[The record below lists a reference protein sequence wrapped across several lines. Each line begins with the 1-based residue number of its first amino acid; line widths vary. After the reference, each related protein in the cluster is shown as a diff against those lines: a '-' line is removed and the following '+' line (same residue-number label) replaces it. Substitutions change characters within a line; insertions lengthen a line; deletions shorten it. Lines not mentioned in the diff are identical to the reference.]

1 MSSEALATKSDLA
14 RHDAT
19 SGTGMADRYFQVMS
33 LVLLAIVLIGFSRT
47 FFLRPIFKVPA
58 VPWYVY
64 VHGAVMTAWIVL
76 LVTQTSLIAARRTDL
91 HRRLGIGGAFLAVAV
106 AVLALL
112 LTMTIPSLVQ
122 SGSPSPNGQPLP
134 FAVAYPIMWGN
145 FGSILLFA
153 TMVPTALWMRRRPD
167 VHKRLLLLASFAM
180 VGPAI
185 GRMYGLPE
193 LWGITS
199 SAPLITATFH
209 ALPVVAALG
218 LPLTL
223 VAHDLLGMHRLHRA
237 TIWGVGAT
245 LAIGIG
251 FNAVISATSFGH
263 AVWDALP

>member
-1 MSSEALATKSDLA
+1 MSSEALATKSDLT
-14 RHDAT
+14 RHDGAP
-19 SGTGMADRYFQVMS
+19 STGVADRYFRVMS
-33 LVLLAIVLIGFSRT
+33 LILLAIVLIGFSRT

-106 AVLALL
+106 ALLALL
-112 LTMTIPSLVQ
+112 LTLTIPSLFRDA
-122 SGSPSPNGQPLP
+122 SPSPNGLPLP

-153 TMVPTALWMRRRPD
+153 TMVPTALWMRRRPA
-167 VHKRLLLLASFAM
+167 VHKRLMLLASFTI

-185 GRMYGLPE
+185 GRMYGFPE

-199 SAPLITATFH
+199 SAPLITAIFH
-209 ALPVVAALG
+209 ALPAVSALG

-223 VAHDLLGMHRLHRA
+223 VAHDLLTMHRLHRA

-245 LAIGIG
+245 IAIGVG
-251 FNAVISATSFGH
+251 FAVLISRTAVAH
-263 AVWDALP
+263 AVWDGLL